1 MKFHKFKE
9 YPWYTILFAVYP
21 MVTLLGNNIGKMD
34 YSDTYR
40 SFWVSGLISVLLVFF
55 FYLIYRDYK
64 ISGILT
70 TLYLF
75 GFFLYRD
82 LYNHIRGF
90 EVNEFV
96 IGRNSYFLPLWLI
109 LLIVLTWV
117 ILRIPKIYPVL
128 SSFLAIVAV
137 IFLAS
142 PVFQIISRDYRY
154 QQNGRLIT
162 PVEIPLPQQS
172 VASYP
177 DIYLIIL
184 DMYGRDD
191 VLLEDFHHD
200 NSAFTRELQEMGF
213 YVAECSQSNYSGTQF
228 SLSSALNINYLSEI
242 SERFSPGNTDT
253 TFMWHLIQ
261 NSGVE
266 KVLTNLG
273 YKTVAFKTGYR
284 WTELQDA
291 DHYLSF
297 HSNEIN
303 DFEVL
308 LLKSVLPSIV
318 LERGLIDRYQ
328 LTSDKY
334 RYDLAMNALNELENI
349 PSLDGPK
356 FVFFHLTIPHPP
368 FIVGPTGEFE
378 VVSSRYENNESFYIE
393 NEYKTGYINQVKYL
407 NSRLPQILK
416 TILERSERPPIIIV
430 QGDHGPRFVEIEDQL
445 KILNAYYFPEPAPEP
460 YPSISPV
467 NTFRTVFN
475 TYFGTSLPI
484 IPDQSYASRAKS
496 PFEFK
501 EIPNDCVM
509 NID

>member
-1 MKFHKFKE
+1 MYFKIKE
-9 YPWYTILFAVYP
+9 YPWYTILFALYP
-21 MVTLLGNNIGKMD
+21 AVTLLANNIRKID

-40 SFWVSGLISVLLVFF
+40 AFWFSGLISVLLVFF
-55 FYLIYRDYK
+55 LYLIYRDYK

-70 TLYLF
+70 TLYLV
-75 GFFLYRD
+75 GFFLYRE

-90 EVNEFV
+90 EINGFV
-96 IGRNSYFLPLWLI
+96 VGRNSYFLPFWLA

-117 ILRIPKIYPVL
+117 IPRIPKIFPIL
-128 SSFLAIVAV
+128 SSFLTVVAV

-142 PVFQIISRDYRY
+142 PVYQSIAREYRY
-154 QQNGRLIT
+154 QQNGRLIA
-162 PVEIPLPQQS
+162 PVEIPLSQRS
-172 VASYP
+172 VESSP
-177 DIYLIIL
+177 DIYYIIL

-191 VLLEDFHHD
+191 VLLEDFNHD

-228 SLSSALNINYLSEI
+228 SLSSALNINYLSDI
-242 SERFSPGNTDT
+242 SDRFSPGNTDT

-261 NSGVE
+261 NNGVE
-266 KVLTNLG
+266 KALTNLG
-273 YKTVAFKTGYR
+273 YRTVAFKTGYR

-291 DHYLSF
+291 DHYFSF
-297 HSNEIN
+297 RSNEIN

-334 RYDLAMNALNELENI
+334 RYDLAMNALNALEDV
-349 PSLDGPK
+349 PSLESPK

-368 FIVGPTGEFE
+368 FIIGPTGEFD
-378 VVSSRYENNESFYIE
+378 VVSQRYENNEVFYIE
-393 NEYKTGYINQVKYL
+393 DEYKAGYINQVKYL

-416 TILERSERPPIIIV
+416 TILEQSEQAPIIIV
-430 QGDHGPRFVEIEDQL
+430 QGDHGPRFVEIENQL
-445 KILNAYYFPEPAPEP
+445 KILNAYYFPDPVPEL
-460 YPSISPV
+460 YSSISPV

-475 TYFGTSLPI
+475 TYFGSSLPL
-484 IPDQSYASRAKS
+484 IPDQSYTSRPKS
-496 PFEFK
+496 PFDFED
-501 EIPNDCVM
+501 IPNDCIV

>member
-1 MKFHKFKE
+1 MNFKIKE

-21 MVTLLGNNIGKMD
+21 VVALLVNNIRKID

-40 SFWVSGLISVLLVFF
+40 AFWVSGLMSILFVFF

-64 ISGILT
+64 LSGILT
-70 TLYLF
+70 TLYLV
-75 GFFLYRD
+75 GFFLYRE

-90 EVNEFV
+90 EINGFV
-96 IGRNSYFLPLWLI
+96 IGRNSYFLPLWLV

-117 ILRIPKIYPVL
+117 IPRFPKISPIL
-128 SSFLAIVAV
+128 SSFLSVVAV

-154 QQNGRLIT
+154 QQNGSLIA
-162 PVEIPLPQQS
+162 PVEIPVSQQS
-172 VASYP
+172 AESYP

-191 VLLEDFHHD
+191 VLLEDFNHD
-200 NSAFTRELQEMGF
+200 NSEFTQELKEMGF
-213 YVAECSQSNYSGTQF
+213 YVAECSQSNYSGTQY
-228 SLSSALNINYLSEI
+228 SLSSALNINYLSDI
-242 SERFSPGNTDT
+242 SDRFSPGNTDT

-266 KVLTNLG
+266 KALTNLG

-291 DHYLSF
+291 DHYFSF
-297 HSNEIN
+297 RSNEIN

-334 RYDLAMNALNELENI
+334 RYDLSMNALDALENV
-349 PSLDGPK
+349 PSLEGPK

-378 VVSSRYENNESFYIE
+378 VVPQRYENNEVFYIE
-393 NEYKTGYINQVKYL
+393 DEYKTGYINQVEYL

-416 TILERSERPPIIIV
+416 TILERSEQPPIIIV
-430 QGDHGPRFVEIEDQL
+430 QGDHGPRFVEIENQL

-460 YPSISPV
+460 YPSITPV
-467 NTFRTVFN
+467 NTFRMVFSN
-475 TYFGTSLPI
+475 YFGTSLPI
-484 IPDQSYASRAKS
+484 VPEQSYASPSKS
-496 PFEFK
+496 PFEF
-501 EIPNDCVM
+501 EDISNDCTV